1 MSREPWSRRFS
12 ELSTRK
18 IVSQDGLLVWLRVCS
33 VGEVLQTCMA
43 TFHRLL
49 CFSVISGVISMSGSL
64 SGMQKSYSWGNVK
77 IQFWCVLFLRPM
89 LLKQNKTL
97 FDRYTFFLNVPG
109 LRFLSVVYAADVCAD
124 LWRTVTALRGLAL
137 GLSTLALLSV
147 FKMMQ
152 VLCTFQSFELGQKQE
167 KQISKIHKVTSA
179 TKCCWLNPVRR
190 FGEVW
195 SHIQGQVDMFP
206 NFPTTIP

>member
-1 MSREPWSRRFS
+1 MSRKPWPRRFS
-12 ELSTRK
+12 ELSMRK

-43 TFHRLL
+43 TFHCLL
-49 CFSVISGVISMSGSL
+49 CFSVISGVISMPGSL
-64 SGMQKSYSWGNVK
+64 SGVQKSYSWGNVK

-109 LRFLSVVYAADVCAD
+109 LGFLSVVYAADVCAD
-124 LWRTVTALRGLAL
+124 LWRTVRALRGLAL
-137 GLSTLALLSV
+137 GLNTLALLPV

-152 VLCTFQSFELGQKQE
+152 VLCISVSSWVRHKKSKFQKSIK
-167 KQISKIHKVTSA
+167 
-179 TKCCWLNPVRR
+179 
-190 FGEVW
+190 
-195 SHIQGQVDMFP
+195 
-206 NFPTTIP
+206 